1 MNTIQFNIPEN
12 IQKAVENRLLAWQHK
27 NTVKGIWH
35 KEASVWKEKPEEQV
49 EISNRLGWLTLPEME
64 LCNINKIMTFATEVK
79 DSFTK
84 ILLLGMGG
92 SSLAP
97 EVFAKTFGNKDGY
110 PSLAIV
116 DSTHPAVIKKIL
128 DTYDLKKTLFV
139 VASKSG
145 GTAET
150 ASFYYTFYEAL
161 AKLTPFPGK
170 NFVALTDPGSNFEKI
185 AKEKK
190 FLKIF
195 NTPPEVGGRYSVLTE
210 FGMVPAALMGI
221 NIAKFLDEAKK
232 LQSMCKPV
240 ITAEE
245 NPGMYLGAVLGELA
259 QTGRDKITF
268 YVSPEI
274 ASFPQWVEQLVAE
287 STGKEGK
294 GILPVADEKFEGL
307 EYFGSDRVLV
317 FFKLRGGNNS
327 HIDHIEQAARL
338 DKIPVISIELHDLY
352 SLAQEFYRWEFA
364 TAAASIILGIN
375 PFDQP
380 NVQLAKT
387 LANESLKAYKETGSL
402 PVETPVLTDKNIEVL
417 TPAQGSDAK
426 SVVDN
431 FLKQAKGGDY
441 LGICAFVE
449 YGEDIDA
456 ALTELRQSVLKKYKI
471 AVTLGYGP
479 RFLHSTGQLHKG
491 DGNNGLFIQ
500 IVNDIKDDVEVVG
513 QGYSFGTLVTAQA
526 QGDAKALLSKD
537 RRLLKLR
544 IKGDLAAGI
553 KSLI

>member
-1 MNTIQFNIPEN
+1 MNTIHFSVPEN
-12 IQKAVENRLLAWQHK
+12 IELAVENRLQLWQK
-27 NTVKGIWH
+27 NNIAPGIWH
-35 KEASVWKEKPEEQV
+35 KDAAVWKEKPEDQT

-64 LCNINKIMTFATEVK
+64 LCNINKVMSFAAEVK

-97 EVFAKTFGNKDGY
+97 EVFAKTFGNKEGY

-116 DSTHPAVIKKIL
+116 DSTHPTVIKRIL
-128 DTYDLKKTLFV
+128 DTYDLQKTLFV

-150 ASFYYTFYEAL
+150 ASFFYTFYEAL
-161 AKLTPFPGK
+161 AKLTPEPGK

-195 NTPPEVGGRYSVLTE
+195 STPPEVGGRYSVLTE

-232 LQSMCKPV
+232 LQTICKPV
-240 ITAEE
+240 IIAED
-245 NPGMYLGAVLGELA
+245 NPGLRLGAVLGELA
-259 QTGRDKITF
+259 TIGRDKITF

-294 GILPVADEKFEGL
+294 GILPVADEIFEGF
-307 EYFGSDRVLV
+307 EYYRNDRVLV
-317 FFKLRGGNNS
+317 FFKLNGGKNAA
-327 HIDHIEQAARL
+327 IEKIESDAKQAG
-338 DKIPVISIELHDLY
+338 IPVISIEIPELY
-352 SLAQEFYRWEFA
+352 AIAQEFYRWEFA
-364 TAAASIILGIN
+364 TASASIILGIN

-387 LANESLKAYKETGSL
+387 LANESLKAYKETGKL
-402 PVETPVLTDKNIEVL
+402 PVEEPVLTDKGIDVL
-417 TPAQGSDAK
+417 TPTTGSDIK
-426 SVVDN
+426 SVVDG
-431 FLKQAKGGDY
+431 FLKQAVDGDY
-441 LGICAFVE
+441 LGILAFIE
-449 YGEDIDA
+449 YGKDIDA
-456 ALTELRQSVLKKYKI
+456 ALTALRQSIIKKYKLCT
-471 AVTLGYGP
+471 TLGYGP

-500 IVNDIKDDVEVVG
+500 IVNTIADDVDVVG

-544 IKGDLAAGI
+544 ITGDLIKGI
-553 KSLI
+553 QELI